1 MLKIIKK
8 KHFVDEF
15 VKIIIVILNNLNNIF
30 STLFDLKFYYNIIS
44 YILDIFIKF
53 QAEFDI
59 KKIISISKDW

>member
-1 MLKIIKK
+1 LKIIKK

>member
-1 MLKIIKK
+1 MKIIKK

>member
-1 MLKIIKK
+1 VLKIIKK

-15 VKIIIVILNNLNNIF
+15 VKIIIVTLNNLNNIF

>member
-1 MLKIIKK
+1 MKIIKK

-15 VKIIIVILNNLNNIF
+15 VKIIIVTLNNLNNIF

>member
-15 VKIIIVILNNLNNIF
+15 VKIIIVTLNNLNNIF